1 MQESAEDKLSIEPIE
16 GHATRTGNPSRSLP
30 GPDNIKRCQLMNGI
44 VLLSRGNP
52 NSGSVYVS
60 GSLPAGGLFDPD
72 EKLGLADFTSSALMR
87 GTQQRSFYEIYNELE
102 SIGASL
108 GFSGGTHL
116 VSFYGKSLV
125 EDLDLLLDLL
135 SQALQQPVFPQ
146 EQVERLR
153 SQMLTSLAI
162 RSQDTSEMASLAFD
176 QIVYANHPY
185 RRPEDGYPETIQAI
199 RQEDLCDFHR
209 KHYGPRGM
217 LIAVAGGIDPDLATD
232 KVRKVFEDWSNPE
245 QPLSP
250 ILPALTPLT
259 KNTRT
264 HVEVEGKSQSD
275 LIIGTTG
282 PARRSADYMAA
293 SLGNHVLG
301 QFGMM
306 GRLGEVVREQA
317 GLAYSVSSSLS
328 GGLGPGP
335 WDISAGVDPEN
346 IDQAIELI
354 IQQIRRFVSEPVSAN
369 ELVDSQTN
377 YIGRLPSSFESNAG
391 IASALLSLER
401 YDLGLD
407 YYLRYADLVK
417 DVTPEKILEA
427 AARYLDP
434 EKMAIVSAG
443 SSGDNPPPGDQRQPE
458 VGRHFDSVEDLA

>member
-1 MQESAEDKLSIEPIE
+1 LSIEPIE
-16 GHATRTGNPSRSLP
+16 GGTTRSHFSSSRSLP
-30 GPDNIKRCQLMNGI
+30 GPDNIARSQLSNGM

-52 NSGSVYVS
+52 NSGSVYIN

-72 EKLGLADFTSSALMR
+72 EKLGLAYFTSSALMR
-87 GTQQRSFYEIYNELE
+87 GSQRRGFYEIYDELE

-108 GFSGGTHL
+108 GFSCGTHQI
-116 VSFYGKSLV
+116 SFYGKSLV

-146 EQVERLR
+146 DQVERLR
-153 SQMLTSLAI
+153 SQLLTSLSI
-162 RSQDTSEMASLAFD
+162 RSHDTAEMASLAFD
-176 QIVYANHPY
+176 QIVYRNHPY
-185 RRPEDGYPETIQAI
+185 SRPEDGYPETIQAI
-199 RQEDLCDFHR
+199 QQQDLSDFHR

-217 LIAVAGGIDPDLATD
+217 LFAVVGGIDPALAIE
-232 KVRKVFEDWSNPE
+232 KVTKVFEDWRNPE
-245 QPLSP
+245 QPMVP
-250 ILPALTPLT
+250 ILPALTPLP
-259 KNTRT
+259 KSTRV
-264 HVEVEGKSQSD
+264 HVEVEGKSQTD
-275 LIIGTTG
+275 LIIGTSG
-282 PARRSADYMAA
+282 PVRKSADYMAA

-306 GRLGEVVREQA
+306 GRLGELVREQA

-328 GGLGPGP
+328 GGIGPGP

-354 IQQIRRFVSEPVSAN
+354 IQEIRRFVSEPVSDA
-369 ELVDSQTN
+369 ELADSQTN
-377 YIGRLPSSFESNAG
+377 YIGRLPISLESNAG
-391 IASALLSLER
+391 NASALLSLER

-417 DVTPEKILEA
+417 DVTPEKVLEA

-434 EKMAIVSAG
+434 DRLAIVSAG
-443 SSGDNPPPGDQRQPE
+443 SSEQSHPPGEISPAE
-458 VGRHFDSVEDLA
+458 VGPHLEAVEDLA